1 MRIIIAGGTGFIGS
15 ALARSFAADSHEVIV
30 LSRNPQTARDL
41 PAGVRAVGWDAKT
54 ANGWGDL
61 ADGADAIINLA
72 GESLKG
78 IGFLPSRWTKKR
90 KQIILQSRIDA
101 GAAMV
106 EAVQAAR
113 RKPGM
118 LLQSSAVGY
127 YGPGGDEGL
136 TEQSP
141 PGSDF
146 LSDVCIAWEG
156 STHAV
161 EAIGVRRVVCRTG
174 LVLSSGGGA
183 FPFLALPFRLFAG
196 NTFGSGQQ
204 YYPWIHFDDTIAALR
219 YIVES
224 PQAKG
229 AFNISAPQPV
239 TNRDFARTLGR
250 VMRRPV
256 WLPAPRFALQAAL
269 GELSTVV
276 LDGQRAVPAALL
288 NLGFE
293 FKYADLEQ
301 ALRDLL

>member
-15 ALARSFAADSHEVIV
+15 ALVRSFAADSHEVIV

-78 IGFLPSRWTKKR
+78 SGFLPSRWTKKR
-90 KQIILQSRIDA
+90 KQKILQSREDA
-101 GAAMV
+101 GAAIV
-106 EAVQAAR
+106 EAVRAAK
-113 RKPGM
+113 RKPAM
-118 LLQSSAVGY
+118 ILQASAVGY
-127 YGPGGDEGL
+127 YGPCGDEMV

-146 LSDVCIAWEG
+146 LGEVCTAWET

-161 EAIGVRRVVCRTG
+161 EAMGVRRVVCRIG
-174 LVLSSGGGA
+174 LALSSGGGA
-183 FPFLALPFRLFAG
+183 FPLLALPFRLFAG

-219 YIVES
+219 YVVES

-239 TNRDFARTLGR
+239 TNRDFARTIGD

-276 LDGQRAVPAALL
+276 LDGQRAVPAALQ

-293 FKYADLEQ
+293 FKYPDLEQ